1 MTAYAKP
8 VPVADADS
16 APFWDG
22 CARGELL
29 LQSCADCGAVRFPA
43 AGVCPHCRAT
53 GAEWIAA
60 SGRGRVYSW
69 IVVTHPVPKEIYA
82 ADVPYVVALVELEE
96 GVRMPTNIVGCDAGE
111 VRADMAVEVAF
122 DEVAPGVVLPRFR
135 PVGGAVAEGKAR

>member
-1 MTAYAKP
+1 MTGYGKP

-29 LQSCADCGAVRFPA
+29 LQRCADCGAIRFPA
-43 AGVCPHCRAT
+43 AGACPHCRAT
-53 GAEWIAA
+53 GAEWITA
-60 SGRGRVYSW
+60 SGRARVYSW
-69 IVVTHPVPKEIYA
+69 IVVTHPVPREIYA

-96 GVRMPTNIVGCDAGE
+96 GVRMATNIVGCDAGE
-111 VRADMAVEVAF
+111 VRADMEVEVTF

-135 PVGGAVAEGKAR
+135 PRGGA